1 MKQSTLQHASQL
13 MTHPASPEETAQE
26 LAELKQILA
35 ASQEELESSRRQIE
49 ALAQTNVELRQE
61 LITLAHKIAEAR
73 HTAYQDELT
82 GLPARRLLL
91 DRLNQAMLQAS
102 RQHKQVALLSLDLDG
117 LKEIVKK
124 FGQTTGDK
132 ILQQVATRLTACIR
146 STDTACRYEGN
157 EFIIMLPEIDA
168 KESPNEMAEKIR
180 ARLGVPYIV
189 NDQVIT
195 VSASIGMAVYRGG
208 DQNYCDLFD
217 LIKQADVS
225 LHLAKVHVTTP
236 ALQIMHN

>member
-1 MKQSTLQHASQL
+1 MKARTIQQAAPL
-13 MTHPASPEETAQE
+13 MTASDPADIN
-26 LAELKQILA
+26 AELDELRSAFA

-61 LITLAHKIAEAR
+61 LIVLAHKIAEAR

-91 DRLNQAMLQAS
+91 DRLNQAMVQAS
-102 RQHKQVALLSLDLDG
+102 RQNKQVALLSLDLDG
-117 LKEIVKK
+117 LKETVKK
-124 FGQTTGDK
+124 FGQATGDK

-157 EFIIMLPEIDA
+157 EFVIMLPEIDA
-168 KESPNEMAEKIR
+168 KETPHEMVEKIR

-225 LHLAKVHVTTP
+225 LHLAKMHIHYP
-236 ALQIMHN
+236 PLQLMQN